1 MDHHPRLAPNLDMT
15 IRRGGHLLDGGSI
28 ENRLNPQ
35 SHSDGPGWTWW
46 ELHFGR
52 PSTEN
57 FALCKAVLA
66 SKYFSIEFYLGQ
78 FDVVSVQCRTE
89 LQF

>member
-1 MDHHPRLAPNLDMT
+1 MKKFSSLKFVIENT
-15 IRRGGHLLDGGSI
+15 FCCS

-35 SHSDGPGWTWW
+35 SHSDGPSSTWW

-52 PSTEN
+52 PSTES